1 MQPIKA
7 IIFDLD
13 GVLVDT
19 ARFHYKAWKKLAHQL
34 DIDFG
39 QQENEQL
46 KGVSRVDSLKKIL
59 SWGDKTLPPEEFN
72 RLMKAKNDDYLVY
85 VNQITAEDLLPGV
98 AESLQ
103 FLTAKQIPFA
113 LGSASKNARR
123 ILDKLALTATFKAIV
138 DGTNVSKAK
147 PDPQVFLKAAE
158 LLEVAPEHC
167 AVFEDSIAGIQAA
180 NAANMRSIGIGRAD
194 VLHEADYIFSDFT
207 TINTTTL
214 TSLIKGTL

>member
-1 MQPIKA
+1 MQSIKA

-19 ARFHYKAWKKLAHQL
+19 ARFHYKAWKKLAQQL
-34 DIDFG
+34 EIDFG

-59 SWGDKTLPPEEFN
+59 SWGGKTLSPEEFD
-72 RLMKAKNDDYLVY
+72 RLMKAKNDDYLGY
-85 VNQITAEDLLPGV
+85 VNNMSAEDLLPGV

-103 FLTAKQIPFA
+103 FLTAQQIPFA

-123 ILDKLALTATFKAIV
+123 ILDKLALTSAFKAIV

-180 NAANMRSIGIGRAD
+180 NTANMCSIGIGQAD

-207 TINTTTL
+207 EINNTTL
-214 TSLIKGTL
+214 TNLIKGTL